1 MRVSP
6 RRLAWSPAVA
16 KRLLLGV
23 GCATILSGIVV
34 ATAASGPTFSFDGSP
49 GGPLAVEPANSS
61 VLANFDVA
69 VHSRDTST
77 WYQPEAMAAAH
88 GSDCGAP
95 PATHN
100 ISSYEDSVFQCKDH
114 IMTAIKAGGYGEIV
128 LTPNQI
134 VDFSGGSADIKFDV
148 STLRSS
154 GRDFI
159 DFSITPYQENVQLPF
174 DEGDVDLEGTAKD
187 AIHIYMPLGTSGVFK
202 ASVIR
207 NFISTDIPGDWST
220 GYESF
225 LKPDAARPRYLRD
238 QDHPE
243 SPDLR
248 HARLQ
253 LQLDRCRHPRRPQL
267 EPGCLPVRPAQL

>member
-159 DFSITPYQENVQLPF
+159 DFWITPTRKTSSSPSMRA
-174 DEGDVDLEGTAKD
+174 TSTSKAPPRTPSTS
-187 AIHIYMPLGTSGVFK
+187 ICPGTSGVFK

-220 GYESF
+220 G
-225 LKPDAARPRYLRD
+225 L
-238 QDHPE
+238 
-243 SPDLR
+243 
-248 HARLQ
+248 
-253 LQLDRCRHPRRPQL
+253 
-267 EPGCLPVRPAQL
+267 